1 MSNVLNE
8 EKRNQ
13 IIALGRLGWSL
24 HEIEKSTGIRRETA
38 GGYLKAAGIAIRKP
52 GWGNFAAPNSKPA
65 IEVTTGSD
73 PAVSPKPAIEV
84 TADPVAAI
92 FTTASICEPYREL
105 IETALSSGRNAMS
118 IWQELVDQHGF
129 PGAYESVKRFAQ
141 KLRGKASPEACAL
154 ILTAPGE
161 ESQVDYGEGP
171 MVRCPKTG
179 KYRRTRLFVLTLGYS
194 RKCVRLLSFHSSS
207 RIWCELHE
215 KAFHRLGGTT
225 RIVVLDNLREGVLS
239 PDYYDPALNPLF
251 RDLLT
256 HYGVVALP
264 CRVRDPDRKGKV
276 ESGVGHAQKTPLKG
290 QRFESLEAAQQ
301 YLDQWETNWADTRI
315 HGTTK
320 KQVSSMFAEE
330 KPALQPLPIES
341 FRFYQHGT
349 RTVSLYGL
357 VEVEAAYYSVPPGY
371 IGQLVQTQWDGIV
384 VRVLRSDTGQ
394 LLREHLRQE
403 RGRHRIVDEDRPKQT
418 PPGVVNLLARAARM
432 GDHIG
437 GFCAAIHQAAIHQAQ
452 EETALRH
459 IQGILSFVRKY
470 GAGPVELACAA
481 ALACESRDYR
491 FVRRYLEHSPG
502 PPVSLRQIDPLIREL
517 TLYRDLIE
525 ERTKEST
532 NV

>member
-1 MSNVLNE
+1 
-8 EKRNQ
+8 
-13 IIALGRLGWSL
+13 
-24 HEIEKSTGIRRETA
+24 
-38 GGYLKAAGIAIRKP
+38 
-52 GWGNFAAPNSKPA
+52 
-65 IEVTTGSD
+65 
-73 PAVSPKPAIEV
+73 
-84 TADPVAAI
+84 
-92 FTTASICEPYREL
+92 
-105 IETALSSGRNAMS
+105 MS
-118 IWQELVDQHGF
+118 IWQGLVDQHGF

-141 KLRGKASPEACAL
+141 KLRGKTSPEACAL

-171 MVRCPKTG
+171 MVRYPKTG

-194 RKCVRLLSFHSSS
+194 RKCVRLLCFHSSS

-215 KAFHRLGGTT
+215 RAFRRLGGTT

-251 RDLLT
+251 RDLLS
-256 HYGVVALP
+256 HFGVVALP

-290 QRFESLEAAQQ
+290 QRFESLEEAQL
-301 YLDQWETNWADTRI
+301 YLDQWETRWADTRI

-320 KQVSSMFAEE
+320 KQVSAMFAEE
-330 KPALQPLPIES
+330 KPAMQSLPIES

-357 VEVEAAYYSVPPGY
+357 VEVEASYYSVPPGH

-384 VRVLRSDTGQ
+384 VRVLDLATGQ

-403 RGRHRIVDEDRPKQT
+403 RGQHRIVAEDRPQQT
-418 PPGVVNLLARAARM
+418 PPGVVNLLARATRM
-432 GDHIG
+432 GDNIG
-437 GFCAAIHQAAIHQAQ
+437 GVCAAIHQTEDA
-452 EETALRH
+452 TALRH
-459 IQGILSFVRKY
+459 IQGILSFVKKY

-481 ALACESRDYR
+481 ALECESRNYR
-491 FVRRYLEHSPG
+491 FVLRYLEHSPG
-502 PPVSLRQIDPLIREL
+502 PRVSLPQIDPLIREL

-532 NV
+532 NL

>member
-8 EKRNQ
+8 EERNQ
-13 IIALGRLGWSL
+13 IITLGRLGWSL
-24 HEIEKSTGIRRETA
+24 HRIEKTTGIRRETA
-38 GGYLKAAGIAIRKP
+38 GRYLKASGIAIRKP
-52 GWGNFAAPNSKPA
+52 GWGSRASPDSKPA
-65 IEVTTGSD
+65 IEVTTDSD

-84 TADPVAAI
+84 TTDLAAASV
-92 FTTASICEPYREL
+92 TTASVCEPYREL
-105 IETALSSGRNAMS
+105 IEIALLSGRNAMS
-118 IWQELVDQHGF
+118 IWQGLVDQHGF
-129 PGAYESVKRFAQ
+129 PGAYESVKRFVH
-141 KLRGKASPEACAL
+141 KLRGKTSPEACAL

-171 MVRCPKTG
+171 MVLYPKTG
-179 KYRRTRLFVLTLGYS
+179 KYRRTRLFVLTLGFS
-194 RKCVRLLSFHSSS
+194 RKCVRLLCFHSSS

-215 KAFHRLGGTT
+215 KAFRRLGGTT
-225 RIVVLDNLREGVLS
+225 RIVVLDNLREGVIS
-239 PDYYDPALNPLF
+239 PDFYDPALNPLF
-251 RDLLT
+251 RDMLS

-276 ESGVGHAQKTPLKG
+276 ESGVGHAQETPLKA
-290 QRFESLEAAQQ
+290 QRFESLDAAQQ
-301 YLDQWETNWADTRI
+301 YLDHWETRWADTRI

-320 KQVSSMFAEE
+320 KQVSAMFAEE
-330 KPALQPLPIES
+330 KPALQSLPIES

-349 RTVSLYGL
+349 RTVSLYGF
-357 VEVEAAYYSVPPGY
+357 VEVEAAYYSVSPGY
-371 IGQLVQTQWDGIV
+371 IGQVVQVQWDGIV
-384 VRVLRSDTGQ
+384 VRVLNAATGQ

-418 PPGVVNLLARAARM
+418 PPEVVNLLARATRM
-432 GDHIG
+432 GDNIG
-437 GFCAAIHQAAIHQAQ
+437 MLCSTIHQTGD
-452 EETALRH
+452 ETALRH

-481 ALACESRDYR
+481 ALACESREYR
-491 FVRRYLEHSPG
+491 FVCRYLKHSPG
-502 PPVSLRQIDPLIREL
+502 PAVSLRQIDPLIREL

>member
-8 EKRNQ
+8 EERNQ

-24 HEIEKSTGIRRETA
+24 HRIEKATGIRRETA
-38 GGYLKAAGIAIRKP
+38 GRYLKAAGIVVRRP
-52 GWGNFAAPNSKPA
+52 GWGNHAAPDSKPA
-65 IEVTTGSD
+65 IEVTTDSE
-73 PAVSPKPAIEV
+73 PAVSPRPAPKTAIEV
-84 TADPVAAI
+84 TTGLAATSVA
-92 FTTASICEPYREL
+92 TAGVCEPYREL
-105 IETALSSGRNAMS
+105 IEKALLAGRNAMS
-118 IWQELVDQHGF
+118 IWQGLVDQHGF
-129 PGAYESVKRFAQ
+129 PGAYESVKRFAR

-194 RKCVRLLSFHSSS
+194 RKCVRLLCFHSSS

-215 KAFHRLGGTT
+215 KAFRRLGGTT
-225 RIVVLDNLREGVLS
+225 RIVVLDNLREGVIS

-251 RDLLT
+251 RDLLS

-290 QRFESLEAAQQ
+290 QRFENLEAAQQ
-301 YLDQWETNWADTRI
+301 YIDQWETRWADTRI

-320 KQVSSMFAEE
+320 KQVSAMFAEE
-330 KPALQPLPIES
+330 KPALQSLPIES

-349 RTVSLYGL
+349 RTVSLYGF
-357 VEVEAAYYSVPPGY
+357 VEVEAAYYSVPPGF

-384 VRVLRSDTGQ
+384 VRVLDLATGQ

-403 RGRHRIVDEDRPKQT
+403 RGRGSHRT
-418 PPGVVNLLARAARM
+418 ASHPGHAVLR
-432 GDHIG
+432 
-437 GFCAAIHQAAIHQAQ
+437 Q
-452 EETALRH
+452 EVRCRSRRTGLCRRTR
-459 IQGILSFVRKY
+459 VRK
-470 GAGPVELACAA
+470 PQLSLCA
-481 ALACESRDYR
+481 
-491 FVRRYLEHSPG
+491 
-502 PPVSLRQIDPLIREL
+502 PVSGA
-517 TLYRDLIE
+517 
-525 ERTKEST
+525 RTRSSGQPAADRSADSGT
-532 NV
+532 HSVSRPD